1 MRPPNENPLLR
12 EILTDEKFAE
22 VRRASLDGSLALIRR
37 RRRVAQALQLSV
49 LVLVS
54 ALAITTVLLRQPK
67 QSIVASNQTNPIVAP
82 SKDQPESEP
91 SVKTISDEEL
101 FALFPGRAVALIGT
115 PGHQEFVVLNAPV
128 RN

>member
-1 MRPPNENPLLR
+1 MDN
-12 EILTDEKFAE
+12 
-22 VRRASLDGSLALIRR
+22 SLALIRR
-37 RRRVAQALQLSV
+37 RRRVAQALQLSA

-54 ALAITTVLLRQPK
+54 ALAVTTRLLRQPK
-67 QSIVASNQTNPIVAP
+67 QSIVASNQTNTIVAP
-82 SKDQPESEP
+82 SKDQPEPEP

-101 FALFPGRAVALIGT
+101 FALFPDRAVALIGA